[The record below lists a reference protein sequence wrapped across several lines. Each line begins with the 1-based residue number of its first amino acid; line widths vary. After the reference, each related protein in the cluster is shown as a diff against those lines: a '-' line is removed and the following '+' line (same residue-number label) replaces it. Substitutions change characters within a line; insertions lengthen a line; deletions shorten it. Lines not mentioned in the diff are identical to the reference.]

1 MLVSP
6 PDQGTSVTSQA
17 SDGEAKAL
25 FEQHANGLLAAVSA
39 TVRTSP
45 VNIEDACA
53 FAWLQLVRCRPEPRS
68 AFGWLLTTA
77 IREAVKLDRYGRRVT
92 DLDRL
97 ADHPV
102 RDPRQ
107 ELEQRLETLTA
118 RHAIEEARLR
128 PRERRLIG
136 LRALGYSRAQMAE
149 LTGDSHRTL
158 DRQLGRAQRK
168 LSNARRLQVKVG

>member
-1 MLVSP
+1 MPRQPSHR
-6 PDQGTSVTSQA
+6 
-17 SDGEAKAL
+17 EAKEL
-25 FEQHANGLLAAVSA
+25 FEQHANRLLAAVGA

-45 VNIEDACA
+45 VNVEDACA
-53 FAWLQLVRCRPEPRS
+53 FAWLQLVRYQPERRS

-77 IREAVKLDRYGRRVT
+77 IREAIKLDRGGRRVV

-102 RDPRQ
+102 PDPRQ
-107 ELEQRLETLTA
+107 ELDHRLETLAA
-118 RHAIEEARLR
+118 RQGIEEARLR
-128 PRERRLIG
+128 PRERRLIA
-136 LRALGYSRAQMAE
+136 LRAIGYSRAQMAE